1 MIEVLKT
8 LEGELAD
15 KPFFGGDAFG
25 FVDVALVPFTCWF
38 LTYEKLGEFSVEEH
52 CPKIVAWAE
61 RCKERESVA
70 KALSDPDKV
79 FEFVQF
85 LQSKFGAK

>member
-1 MIEVLKT
+1 LDI
-8 LEGELAD
+8 
-15 KPFFGGDAFG
+15 
-25 FVDVALVPFTCWF
+25 ALVPFTCWF
-38 LTYEKLGEFSVEEH
+38 LAYEKLGEFSVQEQ